1 MARDR
6 KRHACETEAPDTAAS
21 GAAVSASASPGSA
34 LAPNPGPAHPCLIQ
48 LVRLLARQAAQED
61 IARQRAAARRE

>member
-6 KRHACETEAPDTAAS
+6 KRHARETEAPETATS
-21 GAAVSASASPGSA
+21 GAAVSPGSA

-48 LVRLLARQAAQED
+48 LVRLLARQAAEED
-61 IARQRAAARRE
+61 IARQRAAARRD